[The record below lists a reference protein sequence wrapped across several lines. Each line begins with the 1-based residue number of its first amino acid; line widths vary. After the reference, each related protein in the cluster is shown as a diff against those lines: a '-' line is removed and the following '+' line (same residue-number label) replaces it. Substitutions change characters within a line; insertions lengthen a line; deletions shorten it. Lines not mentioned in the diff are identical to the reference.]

1 MCARRSASSSVAVC
15 EFCGRVHR
23 GSEAVQVGL
32 PRVHGQV
39 GQHHP
44 GRDREAEQSAQEV
57 GSSRVGR
64 EPDASEAGLQLRA
77 LFRFREVA
85 LPSTYG
91 RALHVHPL
99 QEERFVVI
107 RGRVEFVM
115 GTRKI
120 VCIPGESVV
129 VPAGVRHTFKNAAD
143 GESEMFGEYR
153 PGLPEHSRRFFEVYF
168 GLARAGLTDLK
179 GLPSIWQIAVEM
191 PTMSDHVRLAS
202 PPWAAQRLVLALL
215 RPIARLMGY
224 RPFEVAQ
231 SNSALGTVPDTEA
244 TT

>member
-1 MCARRSASSSVAVC
+1 M
-15 EFCGRVHR
+15 
-23 GSEAVQVGL
+23 QVGL

-143 GESEMFGEYR
+143 YDVR
-153 PGLPEHSRRFFEVYF
+153 PCPSRVPAVGSPAAGSRFAPADCTAHGLS
-168 GLARAGLTDLK
+168 T
-179 GLPSIWQIAVEM
+179 
-191 PTMSDHVRLAS
+191 VRS
-202 PPWAAQRLVLALL
+202 
-215 RPIARLMGY
+215 
-224 RPFEVAQ
+224 
-231 SNSALGTVPDTEA
+231 SAK
-244 TT
+244 